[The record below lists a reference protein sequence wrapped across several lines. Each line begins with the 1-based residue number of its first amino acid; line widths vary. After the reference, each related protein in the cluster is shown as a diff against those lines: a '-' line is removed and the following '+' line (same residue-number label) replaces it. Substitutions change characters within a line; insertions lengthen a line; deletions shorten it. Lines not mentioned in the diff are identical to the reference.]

1 MDPAVTTGEEA
12 ITGEVGERYARALI
26 ELADEA
32 GAFDAVKADM
42 DGLSAVLGDSPEL
55 RAALSSPIHS
65 AEQKAGVLRAIGDK
79 LGVSE
84 TVKNFLGV
92 MGRNGRAADV
102 LSAVRAFRKMAAARS
117 GVAAAD
123 VASADALTA
132 AQLKELEAA
141 LKTALGRDVE
151 IRAEVRPELIGGLV
165 VKVGSRMFDSS
176 LRTKLEG
183 VRRAMK
189 EA

>member
-1 MDPAVTTGEEA
+1 MDSTVTTGEEA
-12 ITGEVGERYARALI
+12 ISGEVGERYARALI

-42 DGLSAVLGDSPEL
+42 ESLSAVLGDAPEL

-65 AEQKAGVLRAIGDK
+65 AEEKAGVLRALSEK
-79 LGVSE
+79 LGLSE
-84 TVKNFLGV
+84 TSRNFLGV
-92 MGRNGRAADV
+92 IGRNGRAGDLA
-102 LSAVRAFRKMAAARS
+102 SAVRAFRKIAAARS
-117 GVAAAD
+117 GVAAAE

-132 AQLKELEAA
+132 TQLKELEAA